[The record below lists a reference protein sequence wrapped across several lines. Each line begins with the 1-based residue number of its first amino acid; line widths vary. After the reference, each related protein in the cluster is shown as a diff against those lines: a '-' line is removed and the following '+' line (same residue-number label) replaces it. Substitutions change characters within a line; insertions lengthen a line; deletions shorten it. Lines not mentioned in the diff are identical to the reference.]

1 MRSPAGV
8 AVPVGVRWTALG
20 AACWAAFVA
29 PTFLGDGPGHVH
41 AQDGVAG
48 RGLADALR
56 DDTAAQLELH
66 WTTGKGHDLH
76 IADGAATLKSCDEAS
91 RCTVLGSPLALSAGQ
106 RSQLVSRLRASELF
120 GLHSGEA
127 TTTSDRTLLLRHSNR
142 ALGSWRLPRADWP
155 TPPDGVGLA
164 DYLDDLGRSI
174 EQASQARKP
183 IAVPQTLAALRTLRL
198 QVRIDPHRRPG
209 GQLLLEDGTLRVTP
223 EEGFVPRSPQPRP
236 FERRLSADEEQKLLS
251 LLQQARL
258 DDLDRLVEKR
268 EQPAIGDTDGRV
280 LTLHLLPG
288 EKNAADRGQ
297 ARGIRRYVADLE
309 RSPAA
314 PLVRTLVDWLSAPAA
329 SSPAP
334 KLHSR
339 R

>member
-66 WTTGKGHDLH
+66 WTTGKGQDLH
-76 IADGAATLKSCDEAS
+76 VVSGVATLKSCDEAS
-91 RCTVLGSPLALSAGQ
+91 RCTALGSSLTLSAGQ
-106 RSQLVSRLRASELF
+106 RTQLVSRLRASELF
-120 GLHSGEA
+120 GLHSSEA
-127 TTTSDRTLLLRHSNR
+127 TTTSDRTLLLRYSNR

-174 EQASQARKP
+174 EQAAQARKP
-183 IAVPQTLAALRTLRL
+183 IAVPQTVEALRALRL
-198 QVRIDPHRRPG
+198 QVRIDPHRRHG
-209 GQLLLEDGTLRVTP
+209 GQLLLEEGMLRVTP
-223 EEGFVPRSPQPRP
+223 EEGFVPRSPPLRP
-236 FERRLSADEEQKLLS
+236 FVRRLSPTEEQELLS
-251 LLQQARL
+251 VLQQARL

-268 EQPAIGDTDGRV
+268 EQPAIGDSDTRI
-280 LTLHLLPG
+280 LTLHLLPS
-288 EKNAADRGQ
+288 EKSATDRGQ
-297 ARGIRRYVADLE
+297 PRGIRRYLADLE
-309 RSPAA
+309 RSPFA
-314 PLVRTLVDWLSAPAA
+314 PLVQKLVAWLSEPAA
-329 SSPAP
+329 SSAPP